1 MEDTP
6 LKTLIV
12 VTHPNI
18 ETSVVNKR
26 WIEELRKYPD
36 KYTVHELYK
45 AYPDEKINVEKEQQ
59 LIEAHDKL
67 VLQFPVYWFSSP
79 PLLKKWLDEVFTYG
93 WAYGSKSDKLRN
105 RKIALAVTAGGS
117 AKDFSEEG
125 KLGYGLDRILS
136 PFDTTFLYCNA
147 DYRSFYAIYG
157 TESETV
163 GSTDY
168 LKKLDVSSQGYVEF
182 IENM

>member
-12 VTHPNI
+12 VTHPSI

-36 KYTVHELYK
+36 KYTVHELHK

-105 RKIALAVTAGGS
+105 RKIALAVTAGGRE
-117 AKDFSEEG
+117 KDFSEEG
-125 KLGYGLDRILS
+125 KLRYGLDRILS

-147 DYRSFYAIYG
+147 DYRSFYAFYG
-157 TESETV
+157 TEYETV
-163 GSTDY
+163 ENTDY
-168 LKKLDVSSQGYVEF
+168 LKKLDISSQGYVEF